1 MPNKLFQ
8 NAGVEVTKLIDI
20 ENLKLKES
28 QLDLNNEKC
37 FDVRMAELWKSRF
50 GESISTSKLR

>member
-37 FDVRMAELWKSRF
+37 FVAKMAELWKSRF

>member
-20 ENLKLKES
+20 ENRKLKES
-28 QLDLNNEKC
+28 QLNLNNEKC